1 MVANY
6 DEWENESVGASVPF
20 SQASYRGESGGA
32 WEYRRVFRLRPGAFG
47 SLLPR
52 FLRDIYEL
60 ETASSLVQA
69 VFQGGT
75 GLLRGTESPIFA
87 EL

>member
-1 MVANY
+1 MN
-6 DEWENESVGASVPF
+6 ASVPF
-20 SQASYRGESGGA
+20 SQASYHGESGSA
-32 WEYRRVFRLRPGAFG
+32 WEYRRVFRLLLGAFG

-60 ETASSLVQA
+60 ETVSSLVQA
-69 VFQGGT
+69 VFHGGT
-75 GLLRGTESPIFA
+75 ELLRGTESPIFA